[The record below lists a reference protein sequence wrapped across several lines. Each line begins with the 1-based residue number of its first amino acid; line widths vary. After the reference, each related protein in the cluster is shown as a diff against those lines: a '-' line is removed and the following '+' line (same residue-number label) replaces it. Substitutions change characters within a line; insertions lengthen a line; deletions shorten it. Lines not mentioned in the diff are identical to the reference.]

1 MDSFP
6 LSEKF
11 LWLGE
16 PKNMYIF
23 RYLFLFSCC
32 LSLAYC
38 NLIQKTV
45 LNSKEQTA
53 KNKFKNIYL
62 KYFKTLNISFTSS
75 FPFFRRRRR
84 RKNKCLKNNKNVP
97 TKYIYWTKSVII
109 VLFNGHWKPQS
120 WYIDNL
126 RTTSVH
132 DKRKIM

>member
-75 FPFFRRRRR
+75 FPFFEGGGEGRTNVW
-84 RKNKCLKNNKNVP
+84 KTIKMCLQN
-97 TKYIYWTKSVII
+97 IYWTKSVII